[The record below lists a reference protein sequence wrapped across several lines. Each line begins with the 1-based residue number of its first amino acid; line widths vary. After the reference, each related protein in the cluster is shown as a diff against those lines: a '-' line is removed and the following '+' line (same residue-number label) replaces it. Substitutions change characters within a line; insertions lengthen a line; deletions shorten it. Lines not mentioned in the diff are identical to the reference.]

1 MNSFE
6 QPYVHEPIT
15 KLNSKRLMI
24 LPLLVEL
31 DGGKKLCITEADL
44 EDYPGM
50 FLNNSTDKPVL
61 KPIFASYPK
70 VKKQGG
76 HNNLQMLV
84 EEREDYIAKTS
95 GTRAFPWRM
104 FIVSENDKQLADC
117 YMVYRLASPCR
128 LQDVSWVKPGKVAWD
143 WWNDWNIY
151 DVDFRAGINTETY
164 KYYIDFAAEH
174 GIEYVILD
182 EGWSVNMAADL
193 MQVIPEIDIPE
204 LVKRARACGAVIL
217 MDAAQSAPHMPI
229 DVQKLDV
236 DFVAFSGHK
245 MLAPMGIG
253 VLYGKQE
260 LLEKMPPFL
269 TGGEMIET
277 VSRYDAVYAELP
289 HKFEAGTVNAG
300 GAVGLAAAI
309 DYLESYGM
317 DTLHAVE
324 QELTAYL
331 FRGMNA
337 IPHVHVLGSQ
347 REDNHTGI
355 VSFTVDQV
363 HPHDI
368 SEVLSSDGM
377 DIRAGHHCAQPLH
390 DHLGIH
396 STARASLMFYN
407 TKEEIDRFLE
417 SVSNIRRRMG
427 FGNE

>member
-1 MNSFE
+1 MTAWNPEKVRQDFVLLQNTDRVYFDNAATSQKPKCVIDAVQEFYEKYNANVLRGLYPLSVEATERYENARKTVQRFIHAACPEEIIFTRNATESMNLVAYSYGMANLKAGDEILVSILEHHSNILPWQMVSRATGAKLVFLE
-6 QPYVHEPIT
+6 CEPDGTIPKEKMDEAFSEHT
-15 KLNSKRLMI
+15 KLVAVTQVSN
-24 LPLLVEL
+24 
-31 DGGKKLCITEADL
+31 
-44 EDYPGM
+44 
-50 FLNNSTDKPVL
+50 VL
-61 KPIFASYPK
+61 
-70 VKKQGG
+70 G
-76 HNNLQMLV
+76 
-84 EEREDYIAKTS
+84 
-95 GTRAFPWRM
+95 
-104 FIVSENDKQLADC
+104 C
-117 YMVYRLASPCR
+117 
-128 LQDVSWVKPGKVAWD
+128 
-143 WWNDWNIY
+143 
-151 DVDFRAGINTETY
+151 
-164 KYYIDFAAEH
+164 
-174 GIEYVILD
+174 
-182 EGWSVNMAADL
+182 VN
-193 MQVIPEIDIPE
+193 DIPE

-368 SEVLSSDGM
+368 SEVLSSDSM

>member
-1 MNSFE
+1 MTAWNPENVRQDFVLLQNTDRVYFDNAATSQKPKCVIDAVQEFYEKYNANVLRGLYPLSVEATERYENARKTVQRFIHAACPEEIIFTRNATESMNLVAYSYGMANLKAGDEILVSILEHHSNILPWQMVSRATGAKLVFLE
-6 QPYVHEPIT
+6 CEPDGTIPKEKMDGAFSEHT
-15 KLNSKRLMI
+15 KLVAVTQVSN
-24 LPLLVEL
+24 
-31 DGGKKLCITEADL
+31 
-44 EDYPGM
+44 
-50 FLNNSTDKPVL
+50 VL
-61 KPIFASYPK
+61 
-70 VKKQGG
+70 G
-76 HNNLQMLV
+76 
-84 EEREDYIAKTS
+84 
-95 GTRAFPWRM
+95 
-104 FIVSENDKQLADC
+104 C
-117 YMVYRLASPCR
+117 
-128 LQDVSWVKPGKVAWD
+128 
-143 WWNDWNIY
+143 
-151 DVDFRAGINTETY
+151 
-164 KYYIDFAAEH
+164 
-174 GIEYVILD
+174 
-182 EGWSVNMAADL
+182 VN
-193 MQVIPEIDIPE
+193 DIPE

-417 SVSNIRRRMG
+417 SVSNIRRRMV

>member
-1 MNSFE
+1 MTAWNPENVRQDFVLLQNTDRVYFDNAATSQKPKCVIDAVQEFYEKYNANVLRGLYPLSVEATERYENARKTVQRFIHAACPEEIIFTRNATESMNLVAYSYGMANLKAGDEILVSILEHHSNILPWQMVSRATGAKLVFLE
-6 QPYVHEPIT
+6 CEPDGTIPKEKMDKAFSEHT
-15 KLNSKRLMI
+15 KLVAVTQVSN
-24 LPLLVEL
+24 
-31 DGGKKLCITEADL
+31 
-44 EDYPGM
+44 
-50 FLNNSTDKPVL
+50 VL
-61 KPIFASYPK
+61 
-70 VKKQGG
+70 G
-76 HNNLQMLV
+76 
-84 EEREDYIAKTS
+84 
-95 GTRAFPWRM
+95 
-104 FIVSENDKQLADC
+104 C
-117 YMVYRLASPCR
+117 
-128 LQDVSWVKPGKVAWD
+128 
-143 WWNDWNIY
+143 
-151 DVDFRAGINTETY
+151 
-164 KYYIDFAAEH
+164 
-174 GIEYVILD
+174 
-182 EGWSVNMAADL
+182 VN
-193 MQVIPEIDIPE
+193 DIPE

-309 DYLESYGM
+309 YYLESYGM

>member
-1 MNSFE
+1 VTAWNPENVRQDFVLLQNTDRVYFDNAATSQKPKCVIDAVQEFYEKYNANVLRGLYPLSVEATERYENARKTVQRFIHAACPEEIIFTRNATESMNLVAYSYGMANLKAGDEILISILEHHSNILPWQMVSRATGAKLVFLE
-6 QPYVHEPIT
+6 CEPDGTIPKEKMDEAFSEHT
-15 KLNSKRLMI
+15 KLVAVTQVSN
-24 LPLLVEL
+24 
-31 DGGKKLCITEADL
+31 
-44 EDYPGM
+44 
-50 FLNNSTDKPVL
+50 VL
-61 KPIFASYPK
+61 
-70 VKKQGG
+70 G
-76 HNNLQMLV
+76 
-84 EEREDYIAKTS
+84 
-95 GTRAFPWRM
+95 
-104 FIVSENDKQLADC
+104 C
-117 YMVYRLASPCR
+117 
-128 LQDVSWVKPGKVAWD
+128 
-143 WWNDWNIY
+143 
-151 DVDFRAGINTETY
+151 
-164 KYYIDFAAEH
+164 
-174 GIEYVILD
+174 
-182 EGWSVNMAADL
+182 VN
-193 MQVIPEIDIPE
+193 DIPE

>member
-1 MNSFE
+1 MDVNKIREDFPLLKNRDIIYLDNAATSQKPACVLDAEKRFYE
-6 QPYVHEPIT
+6 KYNANPFRGLYELSEEATECYEDARKTVADFLHASCPEEIVFTRNATESLNLAAYTLSEYLLKPGDEIIVSIMEHHSNILPWQMVSRATGAKLVFLECEPDGTIPKEKMDEAFSEHT
-15 KLNSKRLMI
+15 KLVAVTQVSN
-24 LPLLVEL
+24 
-31 DGGKKLCITEADL
+31 
-44 EDYPGM
+44 
-50 FLNNSTDKPVL
+50 VL
-61 KPIFASYPK
+61 
-70 VKKQGG
+70 G
-76 HNNLQMLV
+76 
-84 EEREDYIAKTS
+84 
-95 GTRAFPWRM
+95 
-104 FIVSENDKQLADC
+104 C
-117 YMVYRLASPCR
+117 
-128 LQDVSWVKPGKVAWD
+128 
-143 WWNDWNIY
+143 
-151 DVDFRAGINTETY
+151 
-164 KYYIDFAAEH
+164 
-174 GIEYVILD
+174 
-182 EGWSVNMAADL
+182 VN
-193 MQVIPEIDIPE
+193 DIPE

>member
-1 MNSFE
+1 MTAWNPENVRQDFVLLQNTDRVYFDNAATSQKPKCVIDAVQEFYEKYNANVLRGLYPLSVEATERYENARKTVQRFIHAACPEEIIFTRNATESMNLVAYSYGMANLKAGDEILVSILEHHSNILPWQMVSRATGAKLVFLE
-6 QPYVHEPIT
+6 GEPDGTIPKEKMDEAFSEHT
-15 KLNSKRLMI
+15 KLVAVTQVSN
-24 LPLLVEL
+24 
-31 DGGKKLCITEADL
+31 
-44 EDYPGM
+44 
-50 FLNNSTDKPVL
+50 VL
-61 KPIFASYPK
+61 
-70 VKKQGG
+70 G
-76 HNNLQMLV
+76 
-84 EEREDYIAKTS
+84 
-95 GTRAFPWRM
+95 
-104 FIVSENDKQLADC
+104 C
-117 YMVYRLASPCR
+117 
-128 LQDVSWVKPGKVAWD
+128 
-143 WWNDWNIY
+143 
-151 DVDFRAGINTETY
+151 
-164 KYYIDFAAEH
+164 
-174 GIEYVILD
+174 
-182 EGWSVNMAADL
+182 VN
-193 MQVIPEIDIPE
+193 DIPE

>member
-1 MNSFE
+1 MLLQNTDRVYFDNAATSQKPKCVIDAVQEFYEKYNANVLRGLYPLSVEATERYENARKTVQRFIHAACPEEIIFTRNATESMNLVAYSYGMANLKAGDEILVSILEHHSNILPWQMVSRATGAKLVFLE
-6 QPYVHEPIT
+6 CEPDGTIPKEKMDKAFSEHT
-15 KLNSKRLMI
+15 KLVAVTQVSN
-24 LPLLVEL
+24 
-31 DGGKKLCITEADL
+31 
-44 EDYPGM
+44 
-50 FLNNSTDKPVL
+50 VL
-61 KPIFASYPK
+61 
-70 VKKQGG
+70 G
-76 HNNLQMLV
+76 
-84 EEREDYIAKTS
+84 
-95 GTRAFPWRM
+95 
-104 FIVSENDKQLADC
+104 C
-117 YMVYRLASPCR
+117 
-128 LQDVSWVKPGKVAWD
+128 
-143 WWNDWNIY
+143 
-151 DVDFRAGINTETY
+151 
-164 KYYIDFAAEH
+164 
-174 GIEYVILD
+174 
-182 EGWSVNMAADL
+182 VN
-193 MQVIPEIDIPE
+193 DIPE

>member
-1 MNSFE
+1 MTAWNPEKVRQDFVLLQNTDRVYFDNAATSQKPKCVIDAVQEFYEKYNANVLRGLYPLSVEATERYENARKTVQRFIHAACPEEIIFTRNATESMNLVAYSYGMANLKAGDEILVSILEHHSNILPWQMVSRATGAKLVFLE
-6 QPYVHEPIT
+6 CEPDGTIPKEKMDEAFSEHT
-15 KLNSKRLMI
+15 KLVAVTQVSN
-24 LPLLVEL
+24 
-31 DGGKKLCITEADL
+31 
-44 EDYPGM
+44 
-50 FLNNSTDKPVL
+50 VL
-61 KPIFASYPK
+61 
-70 VKKQGG
+70 G
-76 HNNLQMLV
+76 
-84 EEREDYIAKTS
+84 
-95 GTRAFPWRM
+95 
-104 FIVSENDKQLADC
+104 C
-117 YMVYRLASPCR
+117 
-128 LQDVSWVKPGKVAWD
+128 
-143 WWNDWNIY
+143 
-151 DVDFRAGINTETY
+151 
-164 KYYIDFAAEH
+164 
-174 GIEYVILD
+174 
-182 EGWSVNMAADL
+182 VN
-193 MQVIPEIDIPE
+193 DIPE

-253 VLYGKQE
+253 VRYGKQE

>member
-1 MNSFE
+1 MTAWNPENVRQDFVLLQNTDRVYFDNAATSQKPKCVIDAVQEFYEKYNANVLRGLYPLSVEATERYENARKTVQRFIHAACPEEIIFTRNATESMNLVAYSYGMANLKAGDEILVSILEHHSNILPWQMVSRATGAKLVFLE
-6 QPYVHEPIT
+6 CEPDGTIPKEKMDEAFSEHT
-15 KLNSKRLMI
+15 KLVAVTQVSN
-24 LPLLVEL
+24 
-31 DGGKKLCITEADL
+31 
-44 EDYPGM
+44 
-50 FLNNSTDKPVL
+50 VL
-61 KPIFASYPK
+61 
-70 VKKQGG
+70 G
-76 HNNLQMLV
+76 
-84 EEREDYIAKTS
+84 
-95 GTRAFPWRM
+95 
-104 FIVSENDKQLADC
+104 C
-117 YMVYRLASPCR
+117 
-128 LQDVSWVKPGKVAWD
+128 
-143 WWNDWNIY
+143 
-151 DVDFRAGINTETY
+151 
-164 KYYIDFAAEH
+164 
-174 GIEYVILD
+174 
-182 EGWSVNMAADL
+182 VN
-193 MQVIPEIDIPE
+193 DIPE

-407 TKEEIDRFLE
+407 TKEEIDRFLK

>member
-1 MNSFE
+1 MTAWNPENVRQDFVLLQNTDRVYFDNAATSQKPKCVIDAVQEFYEKYNANVLRGLYPLSVEATERYENARKTVQRFIHAACPEEIIFTRNATESMNLVAYSYGMANLKAGDE
-6 QPYVHEPIT
+6 ILVSILEHHS
-15 KLNSKRLMI
+15 NI
-24 LPLLVEL
+24 LPWQMVSRATGAKLVFLECEP
-31 DGGKKLCITEADL
+31 DGTIPKEKMDEAFSEHTRL
-44 EDYPGM
+44 VAVTQVS
-50 FLNNSTDKPVL
+50 NVL
-61 KPIFASYPK
+61 
-70 VKKQGG
+70 G
-76 HNNLQMLV
+76 
-84 EEREDYIAKTS
+84 
-95 GTRAFPWRM
+95 
-104 FIVSENDKQLADC
+104 C
-117 YMVYRLASPCR
+117 
-128 LQDVSWVKPGKVAWD
+128 
-143 WWNDWNIY
+143 
-151 DVDFRAGINTETY
+151 
-164 KYYIDFAAEH
+164 
-174 GIEYVILD
+174 
-182 EGWSVNMAADL
+182 VN
-193 MQVIPEIDIPE
+193 DIPE
-204 LVKRARACGAVIL
+204 LVKRARACDAVIL

>member
-1 MNSFE
+1 MLLQNTDRVYFDNAATSQKPKCVIDAVQEFYEKYNANVLRGLYPLSVEATERYENARKTVQRFIHAACPEEIIFTRNATESMNLVAYSYGMANLKAGDEILVSILEHHSNILPWQMVSRATGAKLVFLE
-6 QPYVHEPIT
+6 CEPDGTIPKEKMDEAFSEHT
-15 KLNSKRLMI
+15 KLVAVTQVSN
-24 LPLLVEL
+24 
-31 DGGKKLCITEADL
+31 
-44 EDYPGM
+44 
-50 FLNNSTDKPVL
+50 VL
-61 KPIFASYPK
+61 
-70 VKKQGG
+70 G
-76 HNNLQMLV
+76 
-84 EEREDYIAKTS
+84 
-95 GTRAFPWRM
+95 
-104 FIVSENDKQLADC
+104 C
-117 YMVYRLASPCR
+117 
-128 LQDVSWVKPGKVAWD
+128 
-143 WWNDWNIY
+143 
-151 DVDFRAGINTETY
+151 
-164 KYYIDFAAEH
+164 
-174 GIEYVILD
+174 
-182 EGWSVNMAADL
+182 VN
-193 MQVIPEIDIPE
+193 DIPE

-407 TKEEIDRFLE
+407 TKEELDRFLE

>member
-1 MNSFE
+1 MTAWNPEKVRQDFVLLQNTDRVYFDNAATSQKPKCVIDAVQEFYEKYNANVLRGLYPLSVEATERYENARKTVQRFIHAACPEEIIFTRNATESMNLVAYSYGMANLKAGDEILVSILEHHSNILPWQMVSRATGAKLVFLE
-6 QPYVHEPIT
+6 CEPDGTIPKEKMDEAFSEHT
-15 KLNSKRLMI
+15 KLVAVTQVSN
-24 LPLLVEL
+24 
-31 DGGKKLCITEADL
+31 
-44 EDYPGM
+44 
-50 FLNNSTDKPVL
+50 VL
-61 KPIFASYPK
+61 
-70 VKKQGG
+70 G
-76 HNNLQMLV
+76 
-84 EEREDYIAKTS
+84 
-95 GTRAFPWRM
+95 
-104 FIVSENDKQLADC
+104 C
-117 YMVYRLASPCR
+117 
-128 LQDVSWVKPGKVAWD
+128 
-143 WWNDWNIY
+143 
-151 DVDFRAGINTETY
+151 
-164 KYYIDFAAEH
+164 
-174 GIEYVILD
+174 
-182 EGWSVNMAADL
+182 VN
-193 MQVIPEIDIPE
+193 DIPE

-407 TKEEIDRFLE
+407 TREEIDRFLE

>member
-1 MNSFE
+1 MTAWNPENVRQDFVLLQNTDRVYFDNAATSQKPKCVIDAVQEFYEKYNANVLRGLYPLSVEATERYENARKTVQRFIHAACPEEIIFTRNATESMNLVAYSYGMANLKAGDEILISILEHHSNILPWQMVSRATGAKLVFLE
-6 QPYVHEPIT
+6 CEPDGTIPKEKMDEAFSEHT
-15 KLNSKRLMI
+15 KLVAVTQVSN
-24 LPLLVEL
+24 
-31 DGGKKLCITEADL
+31 
-44 EDYPGM
+44 
-50 FLNNSTDKPVL
+50 VL
-61 KPIFASYPK
+61 
-70 VKKQGG
+70 G
-76 HNNLQMLV
+76 
-84 EEREDYIAKTS
+84 
-95 GTRAFPWRM
+95 
-104 FIVSENDKQLADC
+104 C
-117 YMVYRLASPCR
+117 
-128 LQDVSWVKPGKVAWD
+128 
-143 WWNDWNIY
+143 
-151 DVDFRAGINTETY
+151 
-164 KYYIDFAAEH
+164 
-174 GIEYVILD
+174 
-182 EGWSVNMAADL
+182 VN
-193 MQVIPEIDIPE
+193 DIPE

-377 DIRAGHHCAQPLH
+377 DIRAQPLH

>member
-1 MNSFE
+1 MTAWNPEKVRQDFVLLQNTDRVYFDNAATSQKPKCVIDAVQEFYEKYNANVLRGLYPLSVEATERYENARKTVQRFIHAACPEEIIFTRNATESMNLVAYSYGMANLKAGDEILVSILEHHSNILPWQMVSRATGAKLVFLE
-6 QPYVHEPIT
+6 CEPDGTIPKEKMDEAFSEHT
-15 KLNSKRLMI
+15 KLVAVTQVSN
-24 LPLLVEL
+24 
-31 DGGKKLCITEADL
+31 
-44 EDYPGM
+44 
-50 FLNNSTDKPVL
+50 VL
-61 KPIFASYPK
+61 
-70 VKKQGG
+70 G
-76 HNNLQMLV
+76 
-84 EEREDYIAKTS
+84 
-95 GTRAFPWRM
+95 
-104 FIVSENDKQLADC
+104 C
-117 YMVYRLASPCR
+117 
-128 LQDVSWVKPGKVAWD
+128 
-143 WWNDWNIY
+143 
-151 DVDFRAGINTETY
+151 
-164 KYYIDFAAEH
+164 
-174 GIEYVILD
+174 
-182 EGWSVNMAADL
+182 VN
-193 MQVIPEIDIPE
+193 DIPE

-317 DTLHAVE
+317 DNLHAVE

>member
-1 MNSFE
+1 MTAWNPENVRQDFVLLQNTDRVYFDNAATSQKPKCVIDAVQEFYEKYNANVLRGLYPLSVEATERYENARKTVQRFIHAACPEEIIFTRNATESMNLVAYSYGMANLKAGDEILVSILEHHSNILPWQMVSRATGAKLIFLE
-6 QPYVHEPIT
+6 CEPDGTIPKEKMDEAFSEHT
-15 KLNSKRLMI
+15 KLVAVTQVSN
-24 LPLLVEL
+24 
-31 DGGKKLCITEADL
+31 
-44 EDYPGM
+44 
-50 FLNNSTDKPVL
+50 VL
-61 KPIFASYPK
+61 
-70 VKKQGG
+70 G
-76 HNNLQMLV
+76 
-84 EEREDYIAKTS
+84 
-95 GTRAFPWRM
+95 
-104 FIVSENDKQLADC
+104 C
-117 YMVYRLASPCR
+117 
-128 LQDVSWVKPGKVAWD
+128 
-143 WWNDWNIY
+143 
-151 DVDFRAGINTETY
+151 
-164 KYYIDFAAEH
+164 
-174 GIEYVILD
+174 
-182 EGWSVNMAADL
+182 VN
-193 MQVIPEIDIPE
+193 DIPE

-377 DIRAGHHCAQPLH
+377 DIRAGHHCAQPLLTW
-390 DHLGIH
+390 LGVENL
-396 STARASLMFYN
+396 ACCRASVAFYN
-407 TKEEIDRFLE
+407 DKADIDKFIAGLHHVW
-417 SVSNIRRRMG
+417 STFNG
-427 FGNE
+427 

>member
-1 MNSFE
+1 MTAWNPENVRQDFVLLQNTDRVYFDNAATSQKPKCVIDAVQEFYEKYNANVLRGLYPLSVEATERYENARKTVQRFIHAACPEEIIFTRNATESMNLVAYSYGMANLKAGDEILVSILEHHSNILPWQMVSRATGAKLVFLE
-6 QPYVHEPIT
+6 CEPDGTIPKEKMDEAFSEHT
-15 KLNSKRLMI
+15 KLVAVTQVSNVLGC
-24 LPLLVEL
+24 V
-31 DGGKKLCITEADL
+31 
-44 EDYPGM
+44 
-50 FLNNSTDKPVL
+50 NN
-61 KPIFASYPK
+61 
-70 VKKQGG
+70 
-76 HNNLQMLV
+76 
-84 EEREDYIAKTS
+84 
-95 GTRAFPWRM
+95 
-104 FIVSENDKQLADC
+104 
-117 YMVYRLASPCR
+117 
-128 LQDVSWVKPGKVAWD
+128 
-143 WWNDWNIY
+143 
-151 DVDFRAGINTETY
+151 
-164 KYYIDFAAEH
+164 
-174 GIEYVILD
+174 
-182 EGWSVNMAADL
+182 
-193 MQVIPEIDIPE
+193 IPE

-309 DYLESYGM
+309 DYLESYDM

>member
-1 MNSFE
+1 MTAWNPENVRQDFVLLQNTDRVYFDNAATSQKPKCVIDAVQEFYEKYNANVLRGLYPLSVEATERYENARKTVQRFIHAACPEEIIFTRNATESMNLVAYSYGMANLKVGDEILVSILEHHSNILPWQMVSRATGAKLVFLE
-6 QPYVHEPIT
+6 CEPDGTIPKEKMDEAFSEHT
-15 KLNSKRLMI
+15 KLVAVTQVSN
-24 LPLLVEL
+24 
-31 DGGKKLCITEADL
+31 
-44 EDYPGM
+44 
-50 FLNNSTDKPVL
+50 VL
-61 KPIFASYPK
+61 
-70 VKKQGG
+70 G
-76 HNNLQMLV
+76 
-84 EEREDYIAKTS
+84 
-95 GTRAFPWRM
+95 
-104 FIVSENDKQLADC
+104 C
-117 YMVYRLASPCR
+117 
-128 LQDVSWVKPGKVAWD
+128 
-143 WWNDWNIY
+143 
-151 DVDFRAGINTETY
+151 
-164 KYYIDFAAEH
+164 
-174 GIEYVILD
+174 
-182 EGWSVNMAADL
+182 VN
-193 MQVIPEIDIPE
+193 DIPE

>member
-1 MNSFE
+1 MTAWNPENVRQDFVLLQNTDRVYFDNAATSQKPKCVIDAVQEFYEKYNANVLRGLYPLSVEATERYENARKTVQRFIHAACPEEIIFTRNATESMNLVAYSYGMTNLKAGDE
-6 QPYVHEPIT
+6 ILVSILEHHS
-15 KLNSKRLMI
+15 NI
-24 LPLLVEL
+24 LPWQMVSRATGAKLVFLECEP
-31 DGGKKLCITEADL
+31 DGTIPKEKMDEAFSEHTRL
-44 EDYPGM
+44 VAVTQVS
-50 FLNNSTDKPVL
+50 NVL
-61 KPIFASYPK
+61 
-70 VKKQGG
+70 G
-76 HNNLQMLV
+76 
-84 EEREDYIAKTS
+84 
-95 GTRAFPWRM
+95 
-104 FIVSENDKQLADC
+104 C
-117 YMVYRLASPCR
+117 
-128 LQDVSWVKPGKVAWD
+128 
-143 WWNDWNIY
+143 
-151 DVDFRAGINTETY
+151 
-164 KYYIDFAAEH
+164 
-174 GIEYVILD
+174 
-182 EGWSVNMAADL
+182 VN
-193 MQVIPEIDIPE
+193 DIPE

-407 TKEEIDRFLE
+407 TREEIDRFLE

>member
-1 MNSFE
+1 MTAWNPEKVRQDFVLLQNTDRVYFDNAATSQKPKCVIDAVQEFYEKYNANVLRGLYPLSVEATERYENARKTVQRFIHAACPEEIIFTRNATESMNLVAYSYGMANLKVGDE
-6 QPYVHEPIT
+6 ILVSILEHHS
-15 KLNSKRLMI
+15 NI
-24 LPLLVEL
+24 LPWQMVSRATGAKLVFLECEP
-31 DGGKKLCITEADL
+31 DGTIPKEKMDEAFSEHTRL
-44 EDYPGM
+44 VAVTQVS
-50 FLNNSTDKPVL
+50 NVL
-61 KPIFASYPK
+61 
-70 VKKQGG
+70 G
-76 HNNLQMLV
+76 
-84 EEREDYIAKTS
+84 
-95 GTRAFPWRM
+95 
-104 FIVSENDKQLADC
+104 C
-117 YMVYRLASPCR
+117 
-128 LQDVSWVKPGKVAWD
+128 
-143 WWNDWNIY
+143 
-151 DVDFRAGINTETY
+151 
-164 KYYIDFAAEH
+164 
-174 GIEYVILD
+174 
-182 EGWSVNMAADL
+182 VN
-193 MQVIPEIDIPE
+193 DIPE
-204 LVKRARACGAVIL
+204 LVKRARACCAVIL

>member
-1 MNSFE
+1 MTAWNPENVRQDFVLLQNTDRVYFDNAATSQKPKCVIDAVQEFYEKYNANVLRGLYPLSVEATERYENARKTVQRFIHAACPEEIIFTRNATESMNLVAYSYGMANLKAGDEILVSILEHHSNILPWQMVSRATGAKLVFLE
-6 QPYVHEPIT
+6 CEPDGTIPKEKMDEAFSEHT
-15 KLNSKRLMI
+15 KLVAVTQVSN
-24 LPLLVEL
+24 
-31 DGGKKLCITEADL
+31 
-44 EDYPGM
+44 
-50 FLNNSTDKPVL
+50 VL
-61 KPIFASYPK
+61 
-70 VKKQGG
+70 G
-76 HNNLQMLV
+76 
-84 EEREDYIAKTS
+84 
-95 GTRAFPWRM
+95 
-104 FIVSENDKQLADC
+104 C
-117 YMVYRLASPCR
+117 
-128 LQDVSWVKPGKVAWD
+128 
-143 WWNDWNIY
+143 
-151 DVDFRAGINTETY
+151 
-164 KYYIDFAAEH
+164 
-174 GIEYVILD
+174 
-182 EGWSVNMAADL
+182 VN
-193 MQVIPEIDIPE
+193 DIPE

-269 TGGEMIET
+269 TGGELIET
-277 VSRYDAVYAELP
+277 VSRFDAVYAELP
-289 HKFEAGTVNAG
+289 HNFEAGTVNAG

>member
-1 MNSFE
+1 MTAWNPENVRQDFVLLQNTDRVYFDNAATSQKPKCVIDAVQEFYEKYNANVLRGLYPLSVEATERYENARKTVQRFIHAACPEEIIFTRNATESMNLVAYSYGMANLKAGDEILVSILEHHSNILPWQMVSRATGAKLVFLE
-6 QPYVHEPIT
+6 CEPDGTIPKEKMDGAFSEHT
-15 KLNSKRLMI
+15 KLVAVTQVSN
-24 LPLLVEL
+24 
-31 DGGKKLCITEADL
+31 
-44 EDYPGM
+44 
-50 FLNNSTDKPVL
+50 VL
-61 KPIFASYPK
+61 
-70 VKKQGG
+70 G
-76 HNNLQMLV
+76 
-84 EEREDYIAKTS
+84 
-95 GTRAFPWRM
+95 
-104 FIVSENDKQLADC
+104 C
-117 YMVYRLASPCR
+117 
-128 LQDVSWVKPGKVAWD
+128 
-143 WWNDWNIY
+143 
-151 DVDFRAGINTETY
+151 
-164 KYYIDFAAEH
+164 
-174 GIEYVILD
+174 
-182 EGWSVNMAADL
+182 VN
-193 MQVIPEIDIPE
+193 DIPE

>member
-1 MNSFE
+1 MTAWNPEKVRQDFVLLQNTDRVYFDNAATSQKPKCVIDAVQEFYEKYNANVLRGLYPLSVEATERYENARKTVQRFIHAACPEEIIFTRNATESMNLVAYSYGMANLKAGDEILVSILEHHSNILPWQMVSRATGAKLVFLE
-6 QPYVHEPIT
+6 CEPDGTIPKEKMDEAFSEHT
-15 KLNSKRLMI
+15 KLVAVTQVSN
-24 LPLLVEL
+24 
-31 DGGKKLCITEADL
+31 
-44 EDYPGM
+44 
-50 FLNNSTDKPVL
+50 VL
-61 KPIFASYPK
+61 
-70 VKKQGG
+70 G
-76 HNNLQMLV
+76 
-84 EEREDYIAKTS
+84 
-95 GTRAFPWRM
+95 
-104 FIVSENDKQLADC
+104 C
-117 YMVYRLASPCR
+117 
-128 LQDVSWVKPGKVAWD
+128 
-143 WWNDWNIY
+143 
-151 DVDFRAGINTETY
+151 
-164 KYYIDFAAEH
+164 
-174 GIEYVILD
+174 
-182 EGWSVNMAADL
+182 VN
-193 MQVIPEIDIPE
+193 DIPE

-417 SVSNIRRRMG
+417 SVFNIRRRMG

>member
-1 MNSFE
+1 MTAWNPENVRQDFVLLQNTDRVYFDNAATSQKPKCVIDAVQEFYEKYNANVLRGLYPLSVEATERYENARKTVQRFIHAACPEEIIFTRNATESMNLVAYSYGMANLKAGDE
-6 QPYVHEPIT
+6 ILVSILEHHS
-15 KLNSKRLMI
+15 NI
-24 LPLLVEL
+24 LPWQMVSRATGAKLVFLECEP
-31 DGGKKLCITEADL
+31 DGTIPKEKMDEAFSEHTRL
-44 EDYPGM
+44 VAVTQVS
-50 FLNNSTDKPVL
+50 NVL
-61 KPIFASYPK
+61 
-70 VKKQGG
+70 G
-76 HNNLQMLV
+76 
-84 EEREDYIAKTS
+84 
-95 GTRAFPWRM
+95 
-104 FIVSENDKQLADC
+104 C
-117 YMVYRLASPCR
+117 
-128 LQDVSWVKPGKVAWD
+128 
-143 WWNDWNIY
+143 
-151 DVDFRAGINTETY
+151 
-164 KYYIDFAAEH
+164 
-174 GIEYVILD
+174 
-182 EGWSVNMAADL
+182 VN
-193 MQVIPEIDIPE
+193 DIPE

-368 SEVLSSDGM
+368 SEVLSSDGI

>member
-1 MNSFE
+1 MTAWNPEKVRQDFVLLQNTDRVYFDNAATSQKPKCVIDAVQEFYEKYNANVLRGLYPLSVEATERYENARKTVQRFIHAACPEEIIFTRNATESMNLVAYSYGMANLKAGDE
-6 QPYVHEPIT
+6 ILVSILEHHS
-15 KLNSKRLMI
+15 NI
-24 LPLLVEL
+24 LPWQMVSRVTGAKLVFLECEP
-31 DGGKKLCITEADL
+31 DGTIPKEKMDEAFSEHTRL
-44 EDYPGM
+44 VAVTQVS
-50 FLNNSTDKPVL
+50 NVL
-61 KPIFASYPK
+61 
-70 VKKQGG
+70 G
-76 HNNLQMLV
+76 
-84 EEREDYIAKTS
+84 
-95 GTRAFPWRM
+95 
-104 FIVSENDKQLADC
+104 C
-117 YMVYRLASPCR
+117 
-128 LQDVSWVKPGKVAWD
+128 
-143 WWNDWNIY
+143 
-151 DVDFRAGINTETY
+151 
-164 KYYIDFAAEH
+164 
-174 GIEYVILD
+174 
-182 EGWSVNMAADL
+182 VN
-193 MQVIPEIDIPE
+193 DIPE

-217 MDAAQSAPHMPI
+217 MDAAQGAPHMPI

>member
-1 MNSFE
+1 MTAWNPENVRQDFVLLQNTDRVYFDNAATTQKPKCVIDAVQEFYEKYNANVLRGLYPLSVEATERYENARKTVQRFIHAACPEEIIFTRNATESMNLVAYSYGMANLKAGDEILVSILEHHSNILPWQMVSRATGAKLIFLE
-6 QPYVHEPIT
+6 CEPDGTIPKEKMDEAFSEHT
-15 KLNSKRLMI
+15 KLVAVTQVSN
-24 LPLLVEL
+24 
-31 DGGKKLCITEADL
+31 
-44 EDYPGM
+44 
-50 FLNNSTDKPVL
+50 VL
-61 KPIFASYPK
+61 
-70 VKKQGG
+70 G
-76 HNNLQMLV
+76 
-84 EEREDYIAKTS
+84 
-95 GTRAFPWRM
+95 
-104 FIVSENDKQLADC
+104 C
-117 YMVYRLASPCR
+117 
-128 LQDVSWVKPGKVAWD
+128 
-143 WWNDWNIY
+143 
-151 DVDFRAGINTETY
+151 
-164 KYYIDFAAEH
+164 
-174 GIEYVILD
+174 
-182 EGWSVNMAADL
+182 VN
-193 MQVIPEIDIPE
+193 DIPE

-390 DHLGIH
+390 DHLRIH

>member
-1 MNSFE
+1 MTAWNPEKVRQDFVLLQNTDRVYFDNAATSQKPQCVLDAVEEFYQKYNANVLRGLYPLSVEATERYEAARRTVQRFIHAACPEEIIFTRNATESMNLVAYSYGMANLKAGDEILVSIMEHHSNILPWQMVSRATGAKLVFLE
-6 QPYVHEPIT
+6 CEPDGTIT
-15 KLNSKRLMI
+15 KEKMDAAFSEHTRMVAVTQVSN
-24 LPLLVEL
+24 
-31 DGGKKLCITEADL
+31 
-44 EDYPGM
+44 
-50 FLNNSTDKPVL
+50 VL
-61 KPIFASYPK
+61 
-70 VKKQGG
+70 G
-76 HNNLQMLV
+76 
-84 EEREDYIAKTS
+84 
-95 GTRAFPWRM
+95 
-104 FIVSENDKQLADC
+104 C
-117 YMVYRLASPCR
+117 
-128 LQDVSWVKPGKVAWD
+128 
-143 WWNDWNIY
+143 
-151 DVDFRAGINTETY
+151 
-164 KYYIDFAAEH
+164 
-174 GIEYVILD
+174 
-182 EGWSVNMAADL
+182 VN
-193 MQVIPEIDIPE
+193 DIPE
-204 LVKRARACGAVIL
+204 LVKRARACGAAIL

-317 DTLHAVE
+317 DKLHGVE

-331 FRGMNA
+331 FRGMKA
-337 IPHVHVLGSQ
+337 IPHIHVLGSD

-355 VSFTVDQV
+355 VSFAVDQV

-390 DHLGIH
+390 DHLGVH

-407 TKEEIDRFLE
+407 TREEIDRFLE
-417 SVSNIRRRMG
+417 SVSNIRKRMG

>member
-1 MNSFE
+1 MRQDFVLLQNTDRVYFDNAATSQKPKCVIDAVQEFYEKYNANVLRGLYPLSVEATERYENARKTVQRFIHAACPEEIIFTRNATESMNLVAYSYGMANLKAGDEILVSILEHHSNILPWQMVSRATGAKLVFLE
-6 QPYVHEPIT
+6 CEPDGTIPKEKMDEAFSEHT
-15 KLNSKRLMI
+15 KLVAVTQVSN
-24 LPLLVEL
+24 
-31 DGGKKLCITEADL
+31 
-44 EDYPGM
+44 
-50 FLNNSTDKPVL
+50 VL
-61 KPIFASYPK
+61 
-70 VKKQGG
+70 G
-76 HNNLQMLV
+76 
-84 EEREDYIAKTS
+84 
-95 GTRAFPWRM
+95 
-104 FIVSENDKQLADC
+104 C
-117 YMVYRLASPCR
+117 
-128 LQDVSWVKPGKVAWD
+128 
-143 WWNDWNIY
+143 
-151 DVDFRAGINTETY
+151 
-164 KYYIDFAAEH
+164 
-174 GIEYVILD
+174 
-182 EGWSVNMAADL
+182 VN
-193 MQVIPEIDIPE
+193 DIPE

>member
-1 MNSFE
+1 MTAWNPEKVRQDFVLLQNTDRVYFDNAATSQKPKCVIDAVQEFYEKYNANVLRGLYPLSVEATERYENARKTVQRFIHAACPEEIIFTRNATESMNLVAYSYGMANLKAGDEILVSILEHHSNILPWQMVSRATGAKLVFLE
-6 QPYVHEPIT
+6 CEPDGTIPKEKMDEAFSEHT
-15 KLNSKRLMI
+15 KLVAVTQVSN
-24 LPLLVEL
+24 
-31 DGGKKLCITEADL
+31 
-44 EDYPGM
+44 
-50 FLNNSTDKPVL
+50 VL
-61 KPIFASYPK
+61 
-70 VKKQGG
+70 G
-76 HNNLQMLV
+76 
-84 EEREDYIAKTS
+84 
-95 GTRAFPWRM
+95 
-104 FIVSENDKQLADC
+104 C
-117 YMVYRLASPCR
+117 
-128 LQDVSWVKPGKVAWD
+128 
-143 WWNDWNIY
+143 
-151 DVDFRAGINTETY
+151 
-164 KYYIDFAAEH
+164 
-174 GIEYVILD
+174 
-182 EGWSVNMAADL
+182 VN
-193 MQVIPEIDIPE
+193 DIPE

-427 FGNE
+427 FGNEYFL

>member
-1 MNSFE
+1 MTAWNPENVRQDFVLLQNTDRVYFDNAATSQKPKCVIDAVQEFYEKYNANVLRGLYPLSVEATERYENARKTVQRFIHAACPEEIIFTRNATESMNLVAYSYGMANLKAGDEILVSILEHHSNILPWQMVSRATGAKLVFLE
-6 QPYVHEPIT
+6 CEPDGTIPKEKMDEAFSEHT
-15 KLNSKRLMI
+15 KLVAVTQVSN
-24 LPLLVEL
+24 
-31 DGGKKLCITEADL
+31 
-44 EDYPGM
+44 
-50 FLNNSTDKPVL
+50 VL
-61 KPIFASYPK
+61 
-70 VKKQGG
+70 G
-76 HNNLQMLV
+76 
-84 EEREDYIAKTS
+84 
-95 GTRAFPWRM
+95 
-104 FIVSENDKQLADC
+104 C
-117 YMVYRLASPCR
+117 
-128 LQDVSWVKPGKVAWD
+128 
-143 WWNDWNIY
+143 
-151 DVDFRAGINTETY
+151 
-164 KYYIDFAAEH
+164 
-174 GIEYVILD
+174 
-182 EGWSVNMAADL
+182 VN
-193 MQVIPEIDIPE
+193 DIPE

-229 DVQKLDV
+229 DVQKRDV

>member
-1 MNSFE
+1 MTAWNPENVRQDFVLLQNTDRVYFDNAATSQKPKCVIDAVQEFYEKYNANVLRGLYPLSVEATERYENARKTVQRFIHAACPEEIIFTRNATESMNLVAYSYGMANLKAGDE
-6 QPYVHEPIT
+6 ILVSILEHHS
-15 KLNSKRLMI
+15 NI
-24 LPLLVEL
+24 LPWQMVSRATGAKLVFLECEP
-31 DGGKKLCITEADL
+31 DGTIPKEKMDEAFSEHTRL
-44 EDYPGM
+44 VAVTQVS
-50 FLNNSTDKPVL
+50 NVL
-61 KPIFASYPK
+61 
-70 VKKQGG
+70 G
-76 HNNLQMLV
+76 
-84 EEREDYIAKTS
+84 
-95 GTRAFPWRM
+95 
-104 FIVSENDKQLADC
+104 C
-117 YMVYRLASPCR
+117 
-128 LQDVSWVKPGKVAWD
+128 
-143 WWNDWNIY
+143 
-151 DVDFRAGINTETY
+151 
-164 KYYIDFAAEH
+164 
-174 GIEYVILD
+174 
-182 EGWSVNMAADL
+182 VN
-193 MQVIPEIDIPE
+193 DIPE

-331 FRGMNA
+331 FCGMNA

-407 TKEEIDRFLE
+407 TREEIDRFLE

>member
-1 MNSFE
+1 MTAWNPENVRQDFVLLQNTDRVYFDNAATSQKPKCVIDAVQEFYEKYNANVLRGLYPLSVEATERYENARKTVQRFIHAACPEEIIFTRNATESMNLVAYSYGMANLKAGDEILVSILEHHSNILPWQMVSRATGAKLVFLE
-6 QPYVHEPIT
+6 CEPDGTIPKEKMDEAFSEHT
-15 KLNSKRLMI
+15 KLVAVTQVSN
-24 LPLLVEL
+24 
-31 DGGKKLCITEADL
+31 
-44 EDYPGM
+44 
-50 FLNNSTDKPVL
+50 VL
-61 KPIFASYPK
+61 
-70 VKKQGG
+70 G
-76 HNNLQMLV
+76 
-84 EEREDYIAKTS
+84 
-95 GTRAFPWRM
+95 
-104 FIVSENDKQLADC
+104 C
-117 YMVYRLASPCR
+117 
-128 LQDVSWVKPGKVAWD
+128 
-143 WWNDWNIY
+143 
-151 DVDFRAGINTETY
+151 
-164 KYYIDFAAEH
+164 
-174 GIEYVILD
+174 
-182 EGWSVNMAADL
+182 VN
-193 MQVIPEIDIPE
+193 DIPE

-253 VLYGKQE
+253 VLYSKQE

>member
-1 MNSFE
+1 MTAWNPEKVRQDFVLLQNTDRVYFDNAATSQKPKCVIDAVQEFYEKYNANVLRGLYPLSVEATERYENARKTVQRFIHAACPEEIIFTRNATESMNLVAYSYGMANLKAGDEILVSILEHHSNILPWQMVSRATGAKLVFLE
-6 QPYVHEPIT
+6 CEPDGTILKEKMDEAFSEHT
-15 KLNSKRLMI
+15 KLVAVTQVSN
-24 LPLLVEL
+24 
-31 DGGKKLCITEADL
+31 
-44 EDYPGM
+44 
-50 FLNNSTDKPVL
+50 VL
-61 KPIFASYPK
+61 
-70 VKKQGG
+70 G
-76 HNNLQMLV
+76 
-84 EEREDYIAKTS
+84 
-95 GTRAFPWRM
+95 
-104 FIVSENDKQLADC
+104 C
-117 YMVYRLASPCR
+117 
-128 LQDVSWVKPGKVAWD
+128 
-143 WWNDWNIY
+143 
-151 DVDFRAGINTETY
+151 
-164 KYYIDFAAEH
+164 
-174 GIEYVILD
+174 
-182 EGWSVNMAADL
+182 VN
-193 MQVIPEIDIPE
+193 DIPE

>member
-1 MNSFE
+1 MTAWNPENVRQDFVLLQNTDRVYFDNAATSQKPKCVIDAVQEFYEKYNANVLRGLYPLSVEATERYENARKTVQRFVHAACPEEIIFTRNATESMNLVAYSYGMANLKAGDEILISILEHHSNILPWQMVSRATGAKLVFLE
-6 QPYVHEPIT
+6 CEPDGTIPKEKMDEAFSEHT
-15 KLNSKRLMI
+15 KLVAVTQVSN
-24 LPLLVEL
+24 
-31 DGGKKLCITEADL
+31 
-44 EDYPGM
+44 
-50 FLNNSTDKPVL
+50 VL
-61 KPIFASYPK
+61 
-70 VKKQGG
+70 G
-76 HNNLQMLV
+76 
-84 EEREDYIAKTS
+84 
-95 GTRAFPWRM
+95 
-104 FIVSENDKQLADC
+104 C
-117 YMVYRLASPCR
+117 
-128 LQDVSWVKPGKVAWD
+128 
-143 WWNDWNIY
+143 
-151 DVDFRAGINTETY
+151 
-164 KYYIDFAAEH
+164 
-174 GIEYVILD
+174 
-182 EGWSVNMAADL
+182 VN
-193 MQVIPEIDIPE
+193 DIPE

>member
-1 MNSFE
+1 MTAWNPENVRQDFVLLQNTDRVYFDNAATSQKPKCVIDAVQEFYEKYNANVLRGLYPLSVEATERYENARKTVQRFIHAACPEEIIFTRNATESMNLVAYSYGMANLKAGDEILVSILEHHSNILPWQMVSRATGAKLVFLE
-6 QPYVHEPIT
+6 CEPDGTIPKEKMDEAFSEHT
-15 KLNSKRLMI
+15 KLVAVTQVSN
-24 LPLLVEL
+24 
-31 DGGKKLCITEADL
+31 
-44 EDYPGM
+44 
-50 FLNNSTDKPVL
+50 VL
-61 KPIFASYPK
+61 
-70 VKKQGG
+70 G
-76 HNNLQMLV
+76 
-84 EEREDYIAKTS
+84 
-95 GTRAFPWRM
+95 
-104 FIVSENDKQLADC
+104 C
-117 YMVYRLASPCR
+117 
-128 LQDVSWVKPGKVAWD
+128 
-143 WWNDWNIY
+143 
-151 DVDFRAGINTETY
+151 
-164 KYYIDFAAEH
+164 
-174 GIEYVILD
+174 
-182 EGWSVNMAADL
+182 VN
-193 MQVIPEIDIPE
+193 DIPE

-377 DIRAGHHCAQPLH
+377 DIRAGHHGAQPLH

>member
-1 MNSFE
+1 MTAWNLEKVRQDFVLLQNTDRVYFDNAATSQKPKCVIDAVQEFYEKYNANVLRGLYPLSVEATERYENARKTVQRFIHAACPEEIIFTRNATESMNLVAYSYGMANLKAGDEILVSILEHHSNILPWQMVSRATGAKLVFLE
-6 QPYVHEPIT
+6 CEPDGTIPKEKMDEAFSEHT
-15 KLNSKRLMI
+15 KLVAVTQVSN
-24 LPLLVEL
+24 
-31 DGGKKLCITEADL
+31 
-44 EDYPGM
+44 
-50 FLNNSTDKPVL
+50 VL
-61 KPIFASYPK
+61 
-70 VKKQGG
+70 G
-76 HNNLQMLV
+76 
-84 EEREDYIAKTS
+84 
-95 GTRAFPWRM
+95 
-104 FIVSENDKQLADC
+104 C
-117 YMVYRLASPCR
+117 
-128 LQDVSWVKPGKVAWD
+128 
-143 WWNDWNIY
+143 
-151 DVDFRAGINTETY
+151 
-164 KYYIDFAAEH
+164 
-174 GIEYVILD
+174 
-182 EGWSVNMAADL
+182 VN
-193 MQVIPEIDIPE
+193 DIPE